1 MKSSRMVRGA
11 VALAALSLM
20 AAACGSSSSTS
31 KATTAATTAATAA
44 PANAGGA
51 TADSSKICD
60 ADGLVKAVQGGSRAG
75 TLEGMANDPVATAA
89 SHNPVLTTL
98 VTAVKAAG
106 LVDTLNSAEKLTVF
120 APTDCA
126 FAHLDP
132 ATLKAALADP
142 SGLLTKVLGFH
153 VIAGKRLSSADLAK
167 ATELDTFTGEKLSV
181 SSANGVITV
190 GGQAKVLVPDIQTAN
205 ATVYLI
211 DKVMIPTSISGASTA
226 DTTMTSATMNTE
238 SANTGSMTTDPM
250 TKDTSAASAGA
261 MDSSKICDADSIVKA
276 VQGGAKAGTLE
287 GMAND
292 PVATAA
298 SNNPVLTTL
307 VAAVKA
313 AGLVDT
319 LNGADKLTVFAP
331 TDCAFAKLDP
341 ATLKAALADPSG
353 LLTTVLGYHVIAGQ
367 RLSAADLAKV
377 TELDTFTGAKLP
389 IKVSGNKITVGNQ
402 SMVIV
407 GDIQTSNATVFLIDT
422 VMIPPSVG

>member
-1 MKSSRMVRGA
+1 MKSSRLVRGA
-11 VALAALSLM
+11 FALASLSLV
-20 AAACGSSSSTS
+20 AAACGSDSGDS
-31 KATTAATTAATAA
+31 KATTAPTTAATAA
-44 PANAGGA
+44 PASTGA
-51 TADSSKICD
+51 AMSSSEICD
-60 ADGLVKAVQGGSRAG
+60 TDGLVAAVQGGAKAG
-75 TLEGMANDPVATAA
+75 TLEGMADDPVATAA
-89 SHNPVLTTL
+89 SNNPVLTTL

-126 FAHLDP
+126 FAQLDP

-142 SGLLTKVLGFH
+142 TGLLTTVLGFH
-153 VIAGKRLSSADLAK
+153 VIAGERLSSADLATT
-167 ATELDTFTGEKLSV
+167 TELDTFTGEKLSV
-181 SSANGVITV
+181 SSDNGEITI

-211 DKVMIPTSISGASTA
+211 DTVMIPPSVSGAATA
-226 DTTMTSATMNTE
+226 DTTMSSETMSTEATADSTMTS
-238 SANTGSMTTDPM
+238 
-250 TKDTSAASAGA
+250 DTAASSAGA
-261 MDSSKICDADSIVKA
+261 MPSSEICDADSIVAA
-276 VQGGAKAGTLE
+276 VQGGAAAGTLE
-287 GMAND
+287 GMADD

-331 TDCAFAKLDP
+331 TDCAFAQLDP

-377 TELDTFTGAKLP
+377 TELDTFTGEKLP
-389 IKVSGNKITVGNQ
+389 VSISGDTITVGNQ

-407 GDIQTSNATVFLIDT
+407 GDIQTANATVFLIDT